1 MSESVS
7 GLTCAPVRMSIFSLP
22 WHITVARVAVERY
35 CELLGFS
42 ERSRSEVALSVG
54 EALANVIKHAYHGK
68 EDRPIEIVME
78 RILVDGKDA
87 LKIEIMD
94 RGEHIDPEKIKSRD
108 LDEVRPGG
116 LGVHIMKRCM
126 DRVDYAPLPQGGTKL
141 TMTKFRCS

>member
-54 EALANVIKHAYHGK
+54 EALANVIKHAYDSSPTEEIDINVKYAKGK
-68 EDRPIEIVME
+68 LEITIVDSGKHFDPNSVPTPDLKKYVKE
-78 RILVDGKDA
+78 RK
-87 LKIEIMD
+87 
-94 RGEHIDPEKIKSRD
+94 H
-108 LDEVRPGG
+108 GG
-116 LGVHIMKRCM
+116 LGMFLMKKLM
-126 DRVDYAPLPQGGTKL
+126 DEVQYSALPDGRNQLKL
-141 TMTKFRCS
+141 IKQI